1 MVHQQVVKSFSDFV
15 RELYQEDMSI
25 GGDGGQGLAGINPGD
40 IPPVYPGDQRP
51 AMFRRNR
58 PSGIRRMPRVR
69 VEAWKED
76 INEAKE
82 DGSLMMNIPVFV
94 RALEIAREKIKTDD
108 ELHVFVEKIMD
119 LQNQDSPLTM
129 DDVEEVYNQYKKD

>member
-1 MVHQQVVKSFSDFV
+1 MVQQVVVKSFSDFV
-15 RELYQEDMSI
+15 RELYNEDMSI
-25 GGDGGQGLAGINPGD
+25 GDGTGLAGLTGV
-40 IPPVYPGDQRP
+40 PPVMPGDQRP
-51 AMFRRNR
+51 AMFRRKMPR
-58 PSGIRRMPRVR
+58 GVRRMPRVR
-69 VEAWKED
+69 TEAWKED

-82 DGSLMMNIPVFV
+82 DGSLTMNIPVFV

-119 LQNQDSPLTM
+119 IDHSPLTM

>member
-1 MVHQQVVKSFSDFV
+1 MVQQVVVKSFSDFV
-15 RELYQEDMSI
+15 RELYNEDMSVEN
-25 GGDGGQGLAGINPGD
+25 GDVLGLNP
-40 IPPVYPGDQRP
+40 IPPVMPGDQRP
-51 AMFRRNR
+51 AMFRRPKPR
-58 PSGIRRMPRVR
+58 GVRRVPRVR
-69 VEAWKED
+69 IEAWKED

-82 DGSLMMNIPVFV
+82 DGSLTMNIPVFV

-119 LQNQDSPLTM
+119 IDHSPLTM

>member
-1 MVHQQVVKSFSDFV
+1 MVQQVVVKSFSDFV
-15 RELYQEDMSI
+15 RELYNEDMSI
-25 GGDGGQGLAGINPGD
+25 GDGRDLAGLTGV
-40 IPPVYPGDQRP
+40 PPVGPGDQRP
-51 AMFRRNR
+51 AMFRRR
-58 PSGIRRMPRVR
+58 GVRRVPRVR
-69 VEAWKED
+69 IEAWKED

-82 DGSLMMNIPVFV
+82 DGSLTMNIPVFV

-119 LQNQDSPLTM
+119 IDHSPLTM